1 MLSLLKKK
9 SEANVPLVPAWH
21 PNFRNFERLPDTKV
35 VRTAFFINV
44 FAITVTLVLL
54 LYVVRK
60 EWDLHTVRVQIADK
74 EQQINRDKPG
84 SDQAVALFKQFQG
97 EEAKVAEVDAFV
109 KSKTA
114 VSTLLIHLG
123 ETLPKNIAIDRF
135 DLGKDGLALSATVRG
150 APDQASGQAT
160 AYIEQLRADKELAPL
175 FDDITPTS
183 SGRNPQNGRIMI
195 QLFLRFKGVVG
206 KDGKK

>member
-9 SEANVPLVPAWH
+9 SEANVPLVPSWH

-54 LYVVRK
+54 FYVVRK
-60 EWDLHTVRVQIADK
+60 EWDLHVVRTQIADK
-74 EQQINRDKPG
+74 QQQINRDKSA
-84 SDQAVALFKQFQG
+84 SDQAVALFKKFQA
-97 EEAKVAEVDAFV
+97 EEAKVFEVDTFV
-109 KSKTA
+109 KSKPA
-114 VSTLLIHLG
+114 VSTLLLHLG

-135 DLGKDGLALSATVRG
+135 DLHAAGLTLASTVRG

-160 AYIEQLRADKELAPL
+160 AYIEQLRADKELASL
-175 FDDITPTS
+175 FEDITPTS

-195 QLFLRFKGVVG
+195 EISLRYKGAG

>member
-60 EWDLHTVRVQIADK
+60 EWDLHTLRVQVAEK
-74 EQQINRDKPG
+74 EQQITRDKPA
-84 SDQAVALFKQFQG
+84 SDEAVALFKKFQA
-97 EEAKVAEVDAFV
+97 EEAKILEIDAFV
-109 KSKTA
+109 KSKPA
-114 VSTLLIHLG
+114 VSELLMHLG
-123 ETLPKNIAIDRF
+123 QTLPKNIAIDRF
-135 DLGKDGLALSATVRG
+135 DLRDNGLALSATVRG
-150 APDQASGQAT
+150 APDQASGLAS
-160 AYIEQLRADKELAPL
+160 AYMEQLRADKELAR
-175 FDDITPTS
+175 FDDIAPTN
-183 SGRNPQNGRIMI
+183 SGRNPQTGRIMI
-195 QLFLRFKGVVG
+195 EFFLRFKGA
-206 KDGKK
+206 KK